1 MLRACSIRN
10 APIIIGG
17 DFNFPGWDWT
27 CNTLKPRSPY
37 PDLHNR
43 FYDFLADN
51 ALTQLVLEPT
61 RKANTLD
68 LLLTNQPDQVLRVDI
83 LPGISDHDIVF
94 AEMDFRPDK
103 HVQKPR
109 LIPLYKKAN
118 WGQIKEDMKS
128 LNETLYSS
136 DTTDVNTMWEH
147 FKDTLHSSLKSHIP
161 HRRAKTRDGYPWIGP
176 ELKKLLR
183 KQHRLY
189 KLKKKQV
196 TQPTSRDTLRSS
208 TWYRGV
214 PVKPTGFM

>member
-1 MLRACSIRN
+1 MKS
-10 APIIIGG
+10 
-17 DFNFPGWDWT
+17 
-27 CNTLKPRSPY
+27 RSPY

-43 FYDFLADN
+43 FYDILADN

-83 LPGISDHDIVF
+83 LPCISDHDIVF

-118 WGQIKEDMKS
+118 WGQIKEYMKS
-128 LNETLYSS
+128 LNVTLYSS

-161 HRRAKTRDGYPWIGP
+161 HRRAKTRDGYQWIGP
-176 ELKKLLR
+176 EFNKNVKEAAQIVQAEEKTGDPAQ
-183 KQHRLY
+183 KQRNLEIKHLVQRRTRQAY
-189 KLKKKQV
+189 WMYVEK
-196 TQPTSRDTLRSS
+196 
-208 TWYRGV
+208 
-214 PVKPTGFM
+214 